1 MNAKKAAISCFSF
14 LIFSLGGNL
23 FSQDIKDNIAQLDEI
38 PRFYNAWAKLYA
50 EDLFSTVYPGQSTLT
65 FGGSQML
72 SPSAFALELRGGV
85 ISRFPSRIAEGTYT
99 ALDSFKNISYNIINA
114 DKALRFK
121 QYNEILTPEEE
132 IFFTVFNDNGVPLNS
147 TKNGLDSARWR
158 IPSLS
163 QLGLTER
170 IAPQITATLRWAPGY
185 AFEMSGTYLL
195 YNSDPLTTSENVS
208 RNRNRFYH
216 VNLAHDILYWFQRY
230 HVKGWHLTLNAGL
243 SNWNQ
248 SINLNPVAAPFRN
261 YSVENTNV
269 SFVSNFTRIDIFN
282 RTTQYGIKV
291 GKSWHDV
298 EIYGGIDYL
307 FSFGGLSDDG
317 FVNARFDDD
326 NDGFNFRR
334 YREFFFSGISNH
346 KLYNTHVGA
355 MLGQKSIRICAQ
367 YNILNNGTQQA
378 SVCVKY
384 VFHDN
389 EKHPWQLDKPEE
401 MFFDPTKKQIKTKTV
416 IMVREEVD
424 GDYKEQK

>member
-1 MNAKKAAISCFSF
+1 
-14 LIFSLGGNL
+14 
-23 FSQDIKDNIAQLDEI
+23 
-38 PRFYNAWAKLYA
+38 
-50 EDLFSTVYPGQSTLT
+50 
-65 FGGSQML
+65 
-72 SPSAFALELRGGV
+72 
-85 ISRFPSRIAEGTYT
+85 
-99 ALDSFKNISYNIINA
+99 
-114 DKALRFK
+114 
-121 QYNEILTPEEE
+121 
-132 IFFTVFNDNGVPLNS
+132 LN
-147 TKNGLDSARWR
+147 
-158 IPSLS
+158 
-163 QLGLTER
+163 QLGLTEQ

-261 YSVENTNV
+261 YAVENTNV

-282 RTTQYGIKV
+282 RTTQYGLKL

-317 FVNARFDDD
+317 FVNARFDDA

-367 YNILNNGTQQA
+367 YNFLSNGTQQA
-378 SVCVKY
+378 SICVKY